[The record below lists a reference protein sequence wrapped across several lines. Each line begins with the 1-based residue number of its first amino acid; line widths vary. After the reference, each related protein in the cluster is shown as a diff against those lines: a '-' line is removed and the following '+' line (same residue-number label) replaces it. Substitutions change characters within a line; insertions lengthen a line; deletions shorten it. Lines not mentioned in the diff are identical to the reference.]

1 VADVSVPAVLVA
13 TVVAFLL
20 SGIYYGVLGTTGGRD
35 LPGWVVPAVELPRNL
50 VLSAVVGGLAA
61 AATVESLGASL
72 LLGLA
77 LWVGFP
83 LVLWAGA
90 VAHEG
95 TPVRD
100 AALHAGDWLV
110 KLVAV
115 SALVAAWPW

>member
-1 VADVSVPAVLVA
+1 M
-13 TVVAFLL
+13 
-20 SGIYYGVLGTTGGRD
+20 LGTTGGRD

-50 VLSAVVGGLAA
+50 VVSSVVGGLAA
-61 AATVESLGASL
+61 AAAVDTLGAGL
-72 LLGLA
+72 LLGVA

-95 TPVRD
+95 TPVWQ
-100 AALHAGDWLV
+100 AALHAGDWLL

-115 SALVAAWPW
+115 SAVVAAWP